1 MTVVAVYKNWQGRV
15 RRLEI
20 SDVRD
25 LEALRTTLQGLLD
38 TNVVLERARR

>member
-1 MTVVAVYKNWQGRV
+1 MDIVVVYKNWQGRV